1 MSRRRVET
9 QTRSHP
15 ESARAMAHHSAVRS
29 FLDRH
34 GFSDVDRPRDLDESV
49 PHRIQMEPVYP
60 IEVASALGKE
70 AMVNMLL
77 DAGAISNPRA
87 RQSPSLT
94 SSSSSTSGSCC
105 QSFASWPGTASTT
118 RFAASPPTSPH
129 RLHGTCEVALLPRL
143 LRWLVRLVI
152 EGNYPFLPCGSKCRY
167 YKCAAKETFPTSSAG
182 NEQLQQILSFGPF
195 GSQRHRF

>member
-118 RFAASPPTSPH
+118 RFAASPPTSPPASRH
-129 RLHGTCEVALLPRL
+129 LRSCLAPKASEMASEARDRGKLPISTM
-143 LRWLVRLVI
+143 WV
-152 EGNYPFLPCGSKCRY
+152 
-167 YKCAAKETFPTSSAG
+167 
-182 NEQLQQILSFGPF
+182 
-195 GSQRHRF
+195 